1 MTKLY
6 MDIEEIQRRPND
18 GDLGAYV
25 RKQSFKKEKS
35 MKAKHSKDIV
45 INIMKDWYNA
55 MEKHNVSVQPK
66 ASTMLGTIL
75 NKHLNPTEEDVFDRY
90 MNTKAGE
97 LESFWQSLSNSEKAY
112 VEQRR
117 QEMRDQYYA
126 DRGLVDSQDKR
137 TLLKG

>member
-66 ASTMLGTIL
+66 ASTILGTIL

-97 LESFWQSLSNSEKAY
+97 LESFWQSLSNSDKAY
-112 VEQRR
+112 VEQRK

-126 DRGLVDSQDKR
+126 DRGLVDHHKKE
-137 TLLKG
+137 LLKG

>member
-1 MTKLY
+1 
-6 MDIEEIQRRPND
+6 
-18 GDLGAYV
+18 
-25 RKQSFKKEKS
+25 

-126 DRGLVDSQDKR
+126 DRGLVDQHKKE
-137 TLLKG
+137 LLKG

>member
-126 DRGLVDSQDKR
+126 DRGLVDQHKKE
-137 TLLKG
+137 LLKG

>member
-35 MKAKHSKDIV
+35 MKSKHSKDIV

-126 DRGLVDSQDKR
+126 DRGLVDQHKKE
-137 TLLKG
+137 LLKG

>member
-1 MTKLY
+1 

-126 DRGLVDSQDKR
+126 DRGLVDQHKKE
-137 TLLKG
+137 LLKG

>member
-1 MTKLY
+1 

-35 MKAKHSKDIV
+35 MEAKHSKDVV

-66 ASTMLGTIL
+66 ASTILGTIL

-97 LESFWQSLSNSEKAY
+97 LESFWQSLSNSDKAY
-112 VEQRR
+112 VEQRK

-126 DRGLVDSQDKR
+126 DRGLVDHHKKE
-137 TLLKG
+137 LLKG

>member
-97 LESFWQSLSNSEKAY
+97 HEAFWNSLSNDEKAY
-112 VEQRR
+112 VEMKR
-117 QEMRDQYYA
+117 QEMRDRYYA
-126 DRGLVDSQDKR
+126 DRGLVDQHKKE
-137 TLLKG
+137 LLKG